1 MSNPRPATSSSF
13 GSSSSSGEHKIDDAA
28 ADVDDNITDESSWAT
43 QLPVELLAQR
53 EWWEEKIKKLQ
64 ATPLVPNTWNQE
76 QKDASIAAVQSVL
89 DRITLQLPSPPPAA
103 VPEL

>member
-43 QLPVELLAQR
+43 QLPVELLTQR

-64 ATPLVPNTWNQE
+64 ATPLVPNCCGPE
-76 QKDASIAAVQSVL
+76 CARSDYIATPQSATSSSSGTVTCAP
-89 DRITLQLPSPPPAA
+89 IKMK
-103 VPEL
+103 